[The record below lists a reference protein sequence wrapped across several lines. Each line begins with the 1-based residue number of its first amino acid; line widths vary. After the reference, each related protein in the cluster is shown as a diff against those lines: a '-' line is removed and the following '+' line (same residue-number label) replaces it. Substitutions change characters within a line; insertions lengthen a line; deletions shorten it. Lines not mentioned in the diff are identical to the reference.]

1 MPAEMKE
8 IHKDLESL
16 KRDLAF
22 IKHILSE
29 NYELSVSAKKQ
40 LKRARKTDK
49 SKYIGLNEI

>member
-1 MPAEMKE
+1 MKE

-22 IKHILSE
+22 IKHVLSE
-29 NYELSVSAKKQ
+29 NYELSASAKKR

-49 SKYIGLNEI
+49 SKYVNLNEI